1 MTEKKLRNI
10 KIHIKNKCEFQLL
23 VKMELQKMD
32 LPFLIKQVKK
42 QYGTN
47 EITELKKLDSRRMS
61 LNDEKE

>member
-1 MTEKKLRNI
+1 
-10 KIHIKNKCEFQLL
+10 
-23 VKMELQKMD
+23 MELQEMD

-47 EITELKKLDSRRMS
+47 EIMELKKLDSRRMS